1 MWDDISMFWPIRS
14 PKLVSQIPV
23 LCIVSKNVRA
33 LNTHTRSTLSLLREK
48 LRIGI
53 YFFFICSLCNERD
66 GVSMVATSP
75 CFYVHFP
82 LVDKLCWA
90 YESSKIGKTKKPVL
104 WGAHSEKLGHYMHK
118 PTTAP
123 GRNWDLRGLLLI
135 VLCPGQ
141 ELQWKGVLISLLT
154 SVSLF
159 LFALVAGAFPLFCIA
174 TKEFV

>member
-1 MWDDISMFWPIRS
+1 
-14 PKLVSQIPV
+14 
-23 LCIVSKNVRA
+23 
-33 LNTHTRSTLSLLREK
+33 
-48 LRIGI
+48 
-53 YFFFICSLCNERD
+53 
-66 GVSMVATSP
+66 MVATSP

-159 LFALVAGAFPLFCIA
+159 LFALVAGAFPLFSALPQRNLFELLLIWYVEGRRMECSFVTSCWCHSLFTFYLQLLISNYAAWSPTLFNRIA
-174 TKEFV
+174 VERFWLPPNLPNTIKNV